1 MRNDLHN
8 LRHEALV
15 RRNLRIPRLHILLQ
29 DDRQERVQLQI
40 DVVAA
45 RQRRE
50 QFLDRPALVSGLLG
64 AQRPP
69 DEGLGGRVG
78 EVVGHGAGGAA
89 VRRGRRGGVRFR
101 GRGWLGRRG
110 RVRGR
115 RGHLDRGPGRVR
127 PRGGGRRLSWRA
139 EGGVYVAM
147 PRPTGWSG
155 GSGDAVRA
163 LLSLEAAGRGDGVTR
178 SRESCGAKSWGR
190 LLAARDIS

>member
-69 DEGLGGRVG
+69 DEGLGGLVG

-127 PRGGGRRLSWRA
+127 PRGGGGACHGGRRAGSMSPCHGPRDGAVEA
-139 EGGVYVAM
+139 EMLCAPCCRLRQRGVVM
-147 PRPTGWSG
+147 
-155 GSGDAVRA
+155 V
-163 LLSLEAAGRGDGVTR
+163 
-178 SRESCGAKSWGR
+178 
-190 LLAARDIS
+190 